1 MQSLPKNSLRFALH
15 VMKGFN
21 FRHLIRKGRFY
32 RPSVLLHFELP
43 RLEENILI
51 KNHTLRVFVDLI
63 SASMSRGS
71 PLSVLKCLV
80 VARQIPASLEA
91 AASFTHHS
99 SSHEHHGGF
108 EGLFLLQK
116 SWAEQ

>member
-1 MQSLPKNSLRFALH
+1 M
-15 VMKGFN
+15 
-21 FRHLIRKGRFY
+21 
-32 RPSVLLHFELP
+32 HFELP
-43 RLEENILI
+43 RLEEKHSH

-63 SASMSRGS
+63 SAPMSRAS

-80 VARQIPASLEA
+80 VARQISASLEA
-91 AASFTHHS
+91 AASFTHQK

-116 SWAEQ
+116 SRAEQ